1 MLEEGE
7 RGRHKKDLTYTAYS
21 LHARHH
27 SWHFLFIMVG
37 DGTHYPTHDDS
48 FWIKEEPPGYTVTFS
63 PAPSLTSPQ
72 GDGMSH
78 LLAGLGEEPQA

>member
-21 LHARHH
+21 LCARHH
-27 SWHFLFIMVG
+27 SWHFLSIMVG
-37 DGTHYPTHDDS
+37 DGTHYPTHDGS
-48 FWIKEEPPGYTVTFS
+48 LWIKEGLPGYTVTFS
-63 PAPSLTSPQ
+63 PAPSLTSPR

-78 LLAGLGEEPQA
+78 LLTGL